1 MLKKKEKHQLMDIV
15 EFNNKFSELKL
26 QELYDRQ

>member
-1 MLKKKEKHQLMDIV
+1 MLKKKKHQLMDIV

>member
-1 MLKKKEKHQLMDIV
+1 MLEKKKHQLMDIV